1 MDSNFEALF
10 THFKPTD
17 DQIKALLLDLWRKNE
32 EKQKKI
38 EKLRRENE
46 AASLSNEKLIE
57 KIEKMVFDCN
67 IPYCLVCN
75 QNFDTEDHQPNV
87 LSCPHII
94 CSKCLYPALPPDVA
108 SKTATESGTQ
118 NNDQNYS
125 SKICPM
131 CHEPVTT
138 TPRKLRLRFW
148 W

>member
-1 MDSNFEALF
+1 
-10 THFKPTD
+10 
-17 DQIKALLLDLWRKNE
+17 
-32 EKQKKI
+32 
-38 EKLRRENE
+38 
-46 AASLSNEKLIE
+46 
-57 KIEKMVFDCN
+57 MVFDCN
-67 IPYCLVCN
+67 IPYCLVCS